1 MAVENCDGP
10 ETLELLASALAGR
23 SVGIGSTEPGAP
35 AWTDGTT
42 IFLDHTADR
51 AAVLESL
58 AVQTSLLAAGSLQPE
73 YVRRLVRRPA
83 LARRYLALEG
93 RRVLALNAGLLP
105 GRLHNGTDV
114 VTTSSAESLARAGAD
129 RSIVDPPTTFGAIR
143 ASVLLKRAED
153 SVAPAHVHGSDQV
166 RDGDDVDSV
175 PTEAGDDPLSSPV
188 GAGGALGKL
197 LGRLTS
203 RVRQV
208 GTGGPAGGDAV
219 ARRPTT
225 VSGDERSVVSRAS
238 RRPVD
243 DADPAGP
250 AGPLTYPE
258 WDARRRSY
266 RPDWC
271 TVVETA
277 PNTDTASNIELPQT
291 LPLRRALTRL
301 AVGLQ
306 RCGRQRQGD
315 DIDID
320 SAVESRV
327 QALAGAATE
336 DTVYLDFL
344 RRKRELSVLVLLD
357 ISGSAKEPGHGG
369 RTVHE
374 HQRLAAGTLVST
386 LHELG
391 DRVALYGFCS
401 QGRSAVYLTP
411 VKRFDDAM
419 GDAVLGGLG
428 SLVPG
433 AYSRLGAAIR
443 HGAAVLQSSAGTPRQ
458 LLVVLTD
465 GLAYDHGY
473 ERDYGAAD
481 ARRALA
487 EARHG
492 GIGCLCLTVG
502 AGTDVSELR
511 QVFGTT
517 AHAAIPTT
525 AHLAGVI
532 GPLFRSALQSADLRR
547 RKSQGLKS

>member
-42 IFLDHTADR
+42 IFLDHTGDR

-73 YVRRLVRRPA
+73 YVRRLVRRPT

-93 RRVLALNAGLLP
+93 RLVLALNAGLLP
-105 GRLHNGTDV
+105 GRLHNGTDA

-129 RSIVDPPTTFGAIR
+129 RSIADPPTTFGAIR
-143 ASVLLKRAED
+143 ASVLLKCAED
-153 SVAPAHVHGSDQV
+153 SAAPAHVHGSDQV

-219 ARRPTT
+219 AHRPTT
-225 VSGDERSVVSRAS
+225 VSDDERSVVSRAS
-238 RRPVD
+238 RRPAD

-277 PNTDTASNIELPQT
+277 PNAGTASNIELPQT

-336 DTVYLDFL
+336 DTVYLDSL

-411 VKRFDDAM
+411 VKRFDNAM